1 MKFLKPILI
10 VVLLLG
16 LSITASNTFAGGPG
30 FDTDV
35 YTWGSS
41 NDDDDGESN
50 NNNNNNGYGCG
61 DDDQYDDDDDDDV
74 YDDNGNEIPLDGG
87 LGFLAAAGAAFGIKR
102 VRDRKSKNKED

>member
-41 NDDDDGESN
+41 GDDDDGN
-50 NNNNNNGYGCG
+50 NHGSDDGYGCG